1 VSSTEAKDQME
12 ASLLLDVVICEGA
25 AVIEL
30 FSIENEALLIGRD
43 SWLVGQRRI
52 GINTIEVK
60 T

>member
-1 VSSTEAKDQME
+1 MNCIV
-12 ASLLLDVVICEGA
+12 LLNVIICKGA